1 MLSCD
6 CEQRTANTMGDAMPT
21 LSAGKATLPPETG
34 SNASAAAS
42 TCCSTPGRNGDGGGG
57 GSSSDAAAAA
67 VINSAKHADLEPT
80 TIFVKVE
87 RLRRLHRSDELVYTV
102 RRGEDGTFGL
112 GLSEDNEIVAFYHE
126 QNTDVL
132 RLGDQVR
139 SVGDVPLV
147 RERLATLLQ
156 RHFPDDETVQL
167 HISRSSEQAQKRG
180 GDVVATIELRTA
192 DGEDLDDW
200 SSEIWALRTDAVW
213 GTFWTLPIL
222 PRARTIWFG
231 VHESNLFTE
240 PLIGCVEIPIGSL
253 VKEQLDCRWCASLR
267 PTAMASASTT
277 RARLPARARSSSSAR
292 VQLLHACRSALHPAT
307 AAGWQVLASIR
318 GRTSD
323 FSRDRGR
330 DPADDA
336 PLLLERIHLPRSRCF
351 QRD

>member
-1 MLSCD
+1 
-6 CEQRTANTMGDAMPT
+6 
-21 LSAGKATLPPETG
+21 
-34 SNASAAAS
+34 
-42 TCCSTPGRNGDGGGG
+42 
-57 GSSSDAAAAA
+57 
-67 VINSAKHADLEPT
+67 
-80 TIFVKVE
+80 VE

-253 VKEQLDCRWCASLR
+253 VKEQLDCRWYSLR
-267 PTAMASASTT
+267 SEDAPATSREIVGEILLTTRRFYSSASIC
-277 RARLPARARSSSSAR
+277 PDR
-292 VQLLHACRSALHPAT
+292 VVFSETDSEEDDEPTGPVDHRTMPMAPIDEPSLGQLAVAHGVR
-307 AAGWQVLASIR
+307 
-318 GRTSD
+318 
-323 FSRDRGR
+323 
-330 DPADDA
+330 
-336 PLLLERIHLPRSRCF
+336 
-351 QRD
+351 